1 MEKRPMES
9 RISRRRMLKRI
20 GAGAAVAWSAP
31 VLSSLRTP
39 AFAQGYPP
47 VCREPCEFTCGGT
60 VQECGPGIGGFGCLC
75 DHDVAGE
82 CFCLNDAFC
91 SDLAACTTSG
101 DCLVPGFRC
110 VPSTCCPTAV
120 CAPPCGILPRVTR
133 SVEDGQTIS
142 GIQPG

>member
-1 MEKRPMES
+1 MES

-39 AFAQGYPP
+39 AFAQYPP

-75 DHDVAGE
+75 DHDVGGD
-82 CFCLNDAFC
+82 CVCINDAFC
-91 SDLAACTTSG
+91 TDLLACTTQG
-101 DCLVPGFRC
+101 DCVAAGAGFRC
-110 VPSTCCPTAV
+110 IPSTCCPTAV
-120 CAPPCGILPRVTR
+120 CAPPCGVLPSRVSR
-133 SVEDGQTIS
+133 SDEGQTVS
-142 GIQPG
+142 GRTH